1 MIGKGMPI
9 LLRKLKT
16 ALGLYYDASNFG
28 KFLFRMVAVIIV
40 LASRKVMC
48 PSISFEKRY
57 QLMLQSIIFRTGV
70 VPRKDDTKCVLIL
83 VDCWTKFVHAEPI
96 KIRNRR
102 SVGESMS
109 LFIGRLG
116 HAGTVELCVDNENVI
131 KAGAEHCRDC
141 RLRMGFQTIL
151 SVNKQY
157 DKARTSTA
165 ERMIQSIRNL
175 GKTLVAQLESEAKVR
190 LPSGHCLR
198 YWAVVHAGGL
208 YSRYHVHSF
217 LKITPFQAV
226 TGRPYSGKLA
236 NFGQMVF
243 GLDPKTGK
251 YKPMWKRGVYLG
263 KDAAG
268 HDVIGT
274 APGEFPRTKALRRTS
289 NLWSAEDAL
298 AMEIGPWDTTRYT
311 YSQAKP
317 TPLPPV
323 LPQLADVDA
332 AAVANYKGGSSE
344 EEEDTWRKRIFQ
356 PFLNPLYN
364 SQKSHH

>member
-1 MIGKGMPI
+1 
-9 LLRKLKT
+9 
-16 ALGLYYDASNFG
+16 
-28 KFLFRMVAVIIV
+28 
-40 LASRKVMC
+40 
-48 PSISFEKRY
+48 
-57 QLMLQSIIFRTGV
+57 
-70 VPRKDDTKCVLIL
+70 
-83 VDCWTKFVHAEPI
+83 
-96 KIRNRR
+96 
-102 SVGESMS
+102 
-109 LFIGRLG
+109 
-116 HAGTVELCVDNENVI
+116 
-131 KAGAEHCRDC
+131 
-141 RLRMGFQTIL
+141 
-151 SVNKQY
+151 
-157 DKARTSTA
+157 
-165 ERMIQSIRNL
+165 MIQSIRNL

-198 YWAVVHAGGL
+198 YWAAVHAGGL

-243 GLDPKTGK
+243 GLDPKAGK

-289 NLWSAEDAL
+289 NLWCGEDAL
-298 AMEIGPWDTTRYT
+298 AMEIGPWDTTGYT
-311 YSQAKP
+311 
-317 TPLPPV
+317 PPV

-332 AAVANYKGGSSE
+332 AAVANYKGGK
-344 EEEDTWRKRIFQ
+344 TPRRKRIFQ

>member
-1 MIGKGMPI
+1 MSQSGS
-9 LLRKLKT
+9 KT
-16 ALGLYYDASNFG
+16 RMYERIIRSHRQSLSRSEAEVAME
-28 KFLFRMVAVIIV
+28 LFKSEQQEPS
-40 LASRKVMC
+40 LAEAPRQPSARERELHEATHIPYRAWC
-48 PSISFEKRY
+48 PFCVSTRARGDYHSGSSSPEELAQREHPTIQADFFYCEE
-57 QLMLQSIIFRTGV
+57 
-70 VPRKDDTKCVLIL
+70 RKDDTKCVLIL

-151 SVNKQY
+151 NVNKQY

-208 YSRYHVHSF
+208 
-217 LKITPFQAV
+217 IA
-226 TGRPYSGKLA
+226 
-236 NFGQMVF
+236 
-243 GLDPKTGK
+243 
-251 YKPMWKRGVYLG
+251 
-263 KDAAG
+263 
-268 HDVIGT
+268 
-274 APGEFPRTKALRRTS
+274 
-289 NLWSAEDAL
+289 
-298 AMEIGPWDTTRYT
+298 DTMYT
-311 YSQAKP
+311 H
-317 TPLPPV
+317 
-323 LPQLADVDA
+323 
-332 AAVANYKGGSSE
+332 
-344 EEEDTWRKRIFQ
+344 F
-356 PFLNPLYN
+356 
-364 SQKSHH
+364 